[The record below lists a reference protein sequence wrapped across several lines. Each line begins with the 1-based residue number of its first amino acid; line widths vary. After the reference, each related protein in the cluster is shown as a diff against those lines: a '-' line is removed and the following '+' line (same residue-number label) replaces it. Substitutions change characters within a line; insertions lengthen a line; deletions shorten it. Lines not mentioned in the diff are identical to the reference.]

1 MASLKELRNKIGVIE
16 STRKVTQAM
25 KLVAGVKLRKA
36 EQKSLASREYA
47 LELNSMLAKIRRKL
61 VNVESELFQ
70 GRKQVDTVL
79 LIIFASD
86 RGLCGNFNYLVCK
99 EAIEIVHN
107 LHSEGKKVKA
117 ICIGNKLKDLL
128 RKYAGKFEAA
138 EYEKDFFKA
147 QDLQEKAKQ
156 LADRV
161 VESFFN
167 HEVDQVRL
175 IYTHYHSALSH
186 TVKCKEIIPLACEPN
201 NDPTETIFE
210 PSAEEVL
217 KKLLPFNVAVQIY
230 QAMLESI
237 ASEQGSRMTSMDNAT
252 RNADNLLSESRTK
265 YNRLRQSKI
274 TLELVEVISGAKA
287 IAGE

>member
-47 LELNSMLAKIRRKL
+47 QELNSMLSRIRRKL
-61 VNVESELFQ
+61 VDVESELFQ
-70 GRKQVDTVL
+70 GRKQINTVL
-79 LIIFASD
+79 LILFASD

-99 EAIEIVHN
+99 ETLRIVHD
-107 LHSEGKKVKA
+107 LHSEGKKVKI
-117 ICIGNKLKDLL
+117 ICVGNKLQDLL
-128 RKYAGKFEAA
+128 RKYGAKFESI
-138 EYEKDFFKA
+138 EHESDFFKTH
-147 QDLQEKAKQ
+147 DLQDKAKQ

-161 VESFFN
+161 VERFFD
-167 HEVDQVRL
+167 HDIDQVRL
-175 IYTHYHSALSH
+175 VYTHYYSALNR
-186 TVKCKEIIPLACEPN
+186 TVECKNIIPLACEPN

-217 KKLLPFNVAVQIY
+217 QKLLPFNVAVQIY
-230 QAMLESI
+230 QAILESV

-252 RNADNLLSESRTK
+252 RNADNLLSEFKVK
-265 YNRLRQSKI
+265 YNRTRQAKI

-287 IAGE
+287 ISGE

>member
-36 EQKSLASREYA
+36 DQKSLASREYA

-107 LHSEGKKVKA
+107 LHSEGKRVKA

-128 RKYAGKFEAA
+128 RKYAGKFETA

-175 IYTHYHSALSH
+175 IYTHYHSALNH